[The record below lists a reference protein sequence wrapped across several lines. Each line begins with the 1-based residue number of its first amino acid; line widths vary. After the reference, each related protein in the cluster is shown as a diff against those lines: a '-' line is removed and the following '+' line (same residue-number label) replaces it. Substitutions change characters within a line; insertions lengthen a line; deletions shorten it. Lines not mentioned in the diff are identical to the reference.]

1 MLEDDLGVLEVCR
14 TKVTE
19 DLDWAQRLAED
30 VSLQSSS
37 EFRTLISALQ
47 HLTDKIEQ
55 IKEQTPESA
64 MPGFD

>member
-1 MLEDDLGVLEVCR
+1 
-14 TKVTE
+14 
-19 DLDWAQRLAED
+19 